1 MISPQREVITRV
13 WTWIGKHQSLRS
25 LRSFSVIGHYLFWFG
40 DPRRWPGQ
48 PAWPGPQPRPVLIC
62 IVLCM
67 KWSDTENLCQAIKR
81 LVKSRTE
88 AVYSDGSG
96 LLKSFIDIIKVQ
108 CSQMIDKKFA
118 MRSTSSASLHQNSA
132 DVFFL
137 EMIISDQGPGR
148 CRGIC
153 IPLMCWACESELG
166 SHVNPEEER
175 IEEMQTNFVQSL
187 AHRAL
192 IPNPTALVLPSIPGI
207 RLRLEGRDH
216 GSRCLRAQINYN
228 CIIGGR
234 HKCWPFVLAIVNVR
248 DEGRRDREDSAPS
261 SHHQAWPR
269 AGVRLISARL
279 GFLKYIQRMNGIY
292 RI

>member
-48 PAWPGPQPRPVLIC
+48 PVWPGPQPGPAPVLIC

-148 CRGIC
+148 WRGIC
-153 IPLMCWACESELG
+153 IPLMCWACETEPG

-175 IEEMQTNFVQSL
+175 IVEMQTNFVQSL

-192 IPNPTALVLPSIPGI
+192 IPNPTALVLPCIPGM

-248 DEGRRDREDSAPS
+248 DEGRRGLERTQPPRPIIRPDPELEWDWSLRE
-261 SHHQAWPR
+261 
-269 AGVRLISARL
+269 
-279 GFLKYIQRMNGIY
+279 
-292 RI
+292 